1 MMIRDKWKIPEHYKE
16 VSISLLQSNLASL
29 RARIGIS
36 QEEIAN
42 IIGIT
47 RQTYYAIESGKRD
60 MMWGTFL
67 SLLFF
72 FNSIDSTAEMMRELR
87 VYPIELVMRF
97 NDEITYDE
105 MEEMLD

>member
-1 MMIRDKWKIPEHYKE
+1 MIRKKWLIPERYKE
-16 VSISLLQSNLASL
+16 VSISLLQHNLASL

-42 IIGIT
+42 IIGVT
-47 RQTYYAIESGKRD
+47 RQTYYAIESGKRV

-72 FNSIDSTAEMMRELR
+72 FNSIDATAEMMRELR
-87 VYPIELVMRF
+87 IFPIELVMRF
-97 NDEITYDE
+97 NDEITYEELDE
-105 MEEMLD
+105 MLN